1 MWLNWRK
8 LKCQVNRTPKVRQPL
23 GCVDYLL
30 FGSGGYFGGCFV
42 MAGVLLWRVF
52 CYGSDSVGGL
62 FC

>member
-30 FGSGGYFGGCFV
+30 FGSGGYFSGCFGGYFV
-42 MAGVLLWRVF
+42 MAVILLVG
-52 CYGSDSVGGL
+52 YSVSAL
-62 FC
+62 ANK